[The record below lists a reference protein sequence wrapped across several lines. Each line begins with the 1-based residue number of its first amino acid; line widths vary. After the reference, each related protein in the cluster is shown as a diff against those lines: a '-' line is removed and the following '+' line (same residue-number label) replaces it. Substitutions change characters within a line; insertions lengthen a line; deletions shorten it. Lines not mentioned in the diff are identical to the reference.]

1 LRRVVQAFLPN
12 RSAVCSGAFKKRKL
26 HKPNFMATPETTE
39 TPEVLATEEI
49 YHGRVIDVSLYTVR
63 EGAQTYQR
71 EVVHHPGGACAVAVF
86 ADNTIALVR
95 QYRQP
100 TVRFVLELPAGRIE
114 APERPEDCAARELE
128 EEIGVRAGSME
139 KLAEFFTTPGFC
151 EEKLW
156 VYLATELT
164 ETEQSLEDDE
174 LVEVVRVSFS
184 RALEMIA
191 SGEIEDA
198 KTIIGLL
205 LAADRLGIRR
215 DDTDDA
221 ALE

>member
-1 LRRVVQAFLPN
+1 
-12 RSAVCSGAFKKRKL
+12 
-26 HKPNFMATPETTE
+26 MATPDAEE
-39 TPEVLATEEI
+39 KPEVLAAEEI
-49 YHGRVIDVSLYTVR
+49 YHGRILDVSLYTVR
-63 EGAQTYQR
+63 EGEHTYQR

-86 ADNTIALVR
+86 DDRTIALVR
-95 QYRQP
+95 QYRHP
-100 TVRFVLELPAGRIE
+100 TVRYVLELPAGRLE

-128 EEIGVRAGSME
+128 EEIGVRAGRVE

-156 VYLATELT
+156 VFLATDLT
-164 ETEQSLEDDE
+164 ETKQSLEDDE
-174 LVEVVRVSFS
+174 LVEVVRVTFP

-205 LAADRLGIRR
+205 LAARRLGIRR
-215 DDTDDA
+215 DDEAEA
-221 ALE
+221 AIEFQE

>member
-1 LRRVVQAFLPN
+1 
-12 RSAVCSGAFKKRKL
+12 
-26 HKPNFMATPETTE
+26 MATPETTE

-49 YHGRVIDVSLYTVR
+49 YHGRIIDVSLYTVR
-63 EGAQTYQR
+63 EGAKTYQR
-71 EVVHHPGGACAVAVF
+71 EVVHHSGGACAVAVF
-86 ADNTIALVR
+86 DDNTIALVR

-100 TVRFVLELPAGRIE
+100 TVRFVLELPAGRLE
-114 APERPEDCAARELE
+114 APERPEDCALRELE
-128 EEIGVRAGSME
+128 EEVGVRAGHME

-156 VYLATELT
+156 VYLATELI

-174 LVEVVRVSFS
+174 LVEVVRVSFP

-205 LAADRLGIRR
+205 LAAERLGVRR
-215 DDTDDA
+215 DGINDTT
-221 ALE
+221 LE

>member
-1 LRRVVQAFLPN
+1 
-12 RSAVCSGAFKKRKL
+12 
-26 HKPNFMATPETTE
+26 MATRETADA
-39 TPEVLATEEI
+39 PEVLAAEEI
-49 YHGRVIDVSLYTVR
+49 YHGRVIDVSRYTVR
-63 EGAQTYQR
+63 EGEHTYQR
-71 EVVHHPGGACAVAVF
+71 EVVHHPGGASVVAVF
-86 ADNTIALVR
+86 DDQTIALVR
-95 QYRQP
+95 QYRHP
-100 TVRFVLELPAGRIE
+100 TLRFVLELPAGRLE

-164 ETEQSLEDDE
+164 ETQQNLEED
-174 LVEVVRVSFS
+174 EVVEIVRVTFQ

-198 KTIIGLL
+198 KTIIGLT
-205 LAADRLGIRR
+205 LAAERLGINRHHTL
-215 DDTDDA
+215 DTT
-221 ALE
+221 LE

>member
-1 LRRVVQAFLPN
+1 
-12 RSAVCSGAFKKRKL
+12 
-26 HKPNFMATPETTE
+26 MATPETAE
-39 TPEVLATEEI
+39 TPEVLAAEEI
-49 YHGRVIDVSLYTVR
+49 YHGRIFDVSLYTIR
-63 EGAQTYQR
+63 EGEQTYRR
-71 EVVHHPGGACAVAVF
+71 EVVHHPGGASTVAVF
-86 ADNTIALVR
+86 ADGTIALVR
-95 QYRQP
+95 QYRHP
-100 TVRFVLELPAGRIE
+100 TVRYVLELPAGRLD

-128 EEIGVRAGSME
+128 EEIGVRAGRLE

-164 ETEQSLEDDE
+164 ETKQKLEDDE
-174 LVEVVRVSFS
+174 MVEVVRVSFK

-205 LAADRLGIRR
+205 LAAERLGIRR
-215 DDTDDA
+215 NSEDEQ